1 MDRADMIEPLHGL
14 RGIATVVIL
23 LHHMAPVDINGP
35 MGLTLFF
42 VLSGFLI
49 GRLYMRREFDPIQL
63 WRYGSSRFARIYPLF
78 AVVILA
84 AALVNTQFG
93 LQVFELKTYQ
103 IDRHLLLLG
112 SNMTI
117 WTIAV
122 ECHFYAMFILL
133 WWAVSRGW
141 INRVTLVALYVALAV
156 GPFFFDGRIHPLHYL
171 HIFTLGVVVADF
183 SRTPSPKAERLC
195 AWALPMACA
204 AYLGLVLTGL
214 DAYQN
219 PVCILVCGAVVYCSV
234 QAQSSLTGRFLS
246 LPLFVWLGEIS
257 YGLYLFHRFVQDVL
271 VTKLGYPVE
280 SWPTFVI
287 GSAATAVIATLV
299 FKTYEDPM
307 RRLLRAQAQR
317 LELRYLKRAETG

>member
-84 AALVNTQFG
+84 AALVNSQFG
-93 LQVFELKTYQ
+93 LQVFELETYQ
-103 IDRHLLLLG
+103 VDRHLMLLG

-122 ECHFYAMFILL
+122 ECHFYAMLVLL
-133 WWAVSRGW
+133 WWAAS
-141 INRVTLVALYVALAV
+141 
-156 GPFFFDGRIHPLHYL
+156 
-171 HIFTLGVVVADF
+171 
-183 SRTPSPKAERLC
+183 
-195 AWALPMACA
+195 
-204 AYLGLVLTGL
+204 
-214 DAYQN
+214 
-219 PVCILVCGAVVYCSV
+219 
-234 QAQSSLTGRFLS
+234 
-246 LPLFVWLGEIS
+246 
-257 YGLYLFHRFVQDVL
+257 
-271 VTKLGYPVE
+271 
-280 SWPTFVI
+280 
-287 GSAATAVIATLV
+287 
-299 FKTYEDPM
+299 
-307 RRLLRAQAQR
+307 
-317 LELRYLKRAETG
+317 